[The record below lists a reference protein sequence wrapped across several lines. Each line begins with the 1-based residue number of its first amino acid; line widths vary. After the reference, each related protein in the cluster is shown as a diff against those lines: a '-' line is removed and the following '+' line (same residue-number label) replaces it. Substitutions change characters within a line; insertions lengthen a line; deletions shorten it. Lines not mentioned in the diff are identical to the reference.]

1 MATIR
6 IRRQPAPQPSPAS
19 PAGGELLDDM
29 CLGCVARAKSA
40 AVSWLMMA
48 SYGYYVC
55 AVPILSDATY
65 DWLARF
71 IANNWDE
78 IRHPHKRFM
87 ERESLASTSSLELSA
102 YGGPNAYPNIVRASY
117 QALVLK
123 ELKLNVRVKFVLGA
137 GY

>member
-1 MATIR
+1 
-6 IRRQPAPQPSPAS
+6 
-19 PAGGELLDDM
+19 M

-87 ERESLASTSSLELSA
+87 ERESLASTGSLELSA
-102 YGGPNAYPNIVRASY
+102 DNGPNAYPNIVRASY

-123 ELKLNVRVKFVLGA
+123 ELKINVRVQFVLGA